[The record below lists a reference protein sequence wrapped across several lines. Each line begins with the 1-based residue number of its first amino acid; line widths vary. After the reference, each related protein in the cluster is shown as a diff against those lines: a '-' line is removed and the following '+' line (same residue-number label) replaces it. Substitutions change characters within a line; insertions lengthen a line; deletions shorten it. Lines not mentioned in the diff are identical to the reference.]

1 MKKWIVYIPVMLAF
15 FLLAA
20 CSAGKENLKKIRD
33 IDYTVVAAD
42 EVPEELKVKYE
53 EEKEHPCRLTYA
65 DQGYLYIAQGY
76 GKKETS
82 GYSASVEACY
92 ETEDA
97 VCIETSLMGPDRK
110 EEIIEEDTY
119 PYVVVKIEYTDKNV
133 IFQ

>member
-1 MKKWIVYIPVMLAF
+1 MPSHICGSGVSLY
-15 FLLAA
+15 
-20 CSAGKENLKKIRD
+20 SAGIW
-33 IDYTVVAAD
+33 
-42 EVPEELKVKYE
+42 
-53 EEKEHPCRLTYA
+53 
-65 DQGYLYIAQGY
+65 
-76 GKKETS
+76 KKETS